1 MTFSRRIAAIVA
13 VMLACLSTPSAAQ
26 PVPVTDAPSTSAS
39 VAAGAQP
46 TVKPPALAH
55 FEPPA
60 YPESELGAGRRA
72 SVLLALGID
81 ADGKVLEVTVNQ
93 STGEA
98 FSAAA
103 VAAARLLQFS
113 PAEVDGR
120 KVAVRIQYRY
130 DFTPP
135 APPPKT
141 TADIDGI
148 VRERT
153 TKKPIAS
160 AVVEIDGTQVITDGS
175 GSFHF
180 TDLQPGPHTL
190 SLSGPGFTPT
200 STEENLVAGQL
211 YAATYDVDLRA
222 EIDNPAEQV
231 DFELV
236 IVDRAVQKSMASTSV
251 NSDQGARV
259 AGTGGDVIKVVENL
273 PGVARSSVG
282 SSSLVVWGAAGA
294 DTRVYID
301 DVHIPVLYHEGGF
314 RSVVHSDL
322 VKSVELEPG
331 GYGAAHG
338 RGLGGLVT
346 VGLKPLEADGY
357 HGSVALDAIDAAAS
371 SRGSIGDQFRFA
383 GAVRRSHLDWML
395 EQVTS
400 KDVGEFVP
408 IPRYWDG
415 QVRAAYVP
423 REGESLEA
431 GALFSSDLI
440 KRSVVAADPAD
451 TKSDSKSTGFD
462 RIYLRYQQQTD
473 NGNTAT
479 VTPFFGLDRSRVGSR
494 FGAVPAEL
502 NNNATVYGLR
512 AAWNGRPLDFVVIN
526 TGLDLEVVES
536 SLRRSGAVTTPPREG
551 DIFVFGQVPSDQVNG
566 DTWTVT
572 SASLAPFTEADF
584 SLVDGRVHIVPG
596 MRIEPALERA
606 SRRTPV
612 QGDLPALGTARKDT
626 QWEPRLAARWSLTEM
641 IALRAA
647 VGVYHQPPLSEDLS
661 AVFGNPQLH
670 PSKALHYLAG
680 INFQVT
686 EAIAIEAT
694 TFYSKQSELVTRS
707 PLATPVEAQALI
719 QDGLGRAYGG
729 QALLRHDLTERF
741 FGWLSYS
748 LVRSERTDGGSP
760 TYRPFDFDQTH
771 VLTALASYDLGLG
784 FEFGARFR
792 FSTGYPRTPVKR
804 AVDDARTDSYA
815 PLFGTHNSLRI
826 PAFYELDA
834 RLSKRFTLA
843 KDAKLE
849 LYLDVQNVTNHGNP
863 EEIVYNYN
871 YTKKSYI
878 TGLPVLPVIG
888 GKLVW

>member
-1 MTFSRRIAAIVA
+1 MIFSRRIAAISA
-13 VMLACLSTPSAAQ
+13 VMLACLSTPLAAQ
-26 PVPVTDAPSTSAS
+26 PAPAQASPSASASAATDA
-39 VAAGAQP
+39 QR
-46 TVKPPALAH
+46 TVKPPALTH

-60 YPESELGAGRRA
+60 YPESELGAGRNA
-72 SVLLALGID
+72 SVFLALGID
-81 ADGKVLEVTVNQ
+81 VDGKVVEVTVTQ
-93 STGEA
+93 SAGEA
-98 FSAAA
+98 FDAPAI
-103 VAAARLLQFS
+103 AAARLLQFS
-113 PAEVDGR
+113 PAEMNGQ

-130 DFTPP
+130 DFAPP

-141 TADIDGI
+141 TADMDGI

-153 TKKPIAS
+153 TKKPIAG
-160 AVVEIDGTQVITDGS
+160 AMVEVDGTQVTTNDR

-180 TDLQPGPHTL
+180 ADLQPGPHTI

-200 STEENLVAGQL
+200 ATEEKLEAGQL

-222 EIDNPAEQV
+222 ETVNPGEQV

-236 IVDRAVQKSMASTSV
+236 IVDRATQKSMASTSV

-346 VGLKPLEADGY
+346 VGLKPLDADGY

-371 SRGSIGDQFRFA
+371 LRGSIGDKFRFA

-395 EQVTS
+395 ERVTS

-423 REGESLEA
+423 REGERLEA
-431 GALFSSDLI
+431 GALFSSDVI

-462 RIYLRYQQQTD
+462 RIYLRYHRQTD
-473 NGNTAT
+473 DGTTVT

-502 NNNATVYGLR
+502 NNDATVYGLR
-512 AAWNGRPLDFVVIN
+512 AAWEGRPLDFVSIN
-526 TGLDLEVVES
+526 TGLDVEVVES
-536 SLRRSGAVTTPPREG
+536 ALRRSGAVTTPPREG
-551 DIFVFGQVPSDQVNG
+551 DVFVFGQVPSDQVNG

-572 SASLAPFTEADF
+572 SASLSPFTQADF
-584 SLVDGRVHIVPG
+584 SLADGRVHLVPG
-596 MRIEPALERA
+596 MRIEPALVRA

-612 QGDLPALGTARKDT
+612 QGDLPALGTAREDT
-626 QWEPRLAARWSLTEM
+626 RWEPRMAARWS
-641 IALRAA
+641 IIDAISLRAA

-680 INFQVT
+680 FNFQVT
-686 EAIAIEAT
+686 DAIAIET
-694 TFYSKQSELVTRS
+694 TAFYSKQSELVTRS

-729 QALLRHDLTERF
+729 QVLLRHDLTDRF

-748 LVRSERTDGGSP
+748 LVRSERTDGGSH

-771 VLTALASYDLGLG
+771 VLTALASYDIGLG

-792 FSTGYPRTPVKR
+792 FSTGYPRTPVTG
-804 AVDDARTDSYA
+804 AVFDVRTDSYA
-815 PLFGTHNSLRI
+815 PLFGAHNALRI
-826 PAFYELDA
+826 PAFYEFDA

-878 TGLPVLPVIG
+878 TGLPVLPVVG